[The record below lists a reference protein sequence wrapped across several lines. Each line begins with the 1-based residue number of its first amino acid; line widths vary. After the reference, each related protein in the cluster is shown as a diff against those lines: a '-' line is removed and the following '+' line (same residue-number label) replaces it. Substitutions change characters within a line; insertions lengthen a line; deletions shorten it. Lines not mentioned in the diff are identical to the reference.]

1 VVLEEKMSNSW
12 FEIGLK
18 IQESLILWDESSRS
32 VRMLDIMGFIIIEA
46 VLRSLVLA
54 GFYIAV

>member
-46 VLRSLVLA
+46 VLGSLVLA

>member
-18 IQESLILWDESSRS
+18 IQESLILWDESSRI